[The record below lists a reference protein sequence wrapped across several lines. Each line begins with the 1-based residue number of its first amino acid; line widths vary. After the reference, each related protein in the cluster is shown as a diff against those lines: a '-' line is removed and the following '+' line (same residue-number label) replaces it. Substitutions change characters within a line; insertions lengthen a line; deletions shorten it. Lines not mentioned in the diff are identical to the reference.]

1 MDRLRGLSL
10 LSLPLVLLRCTEMP
24 YGFRGDVFQGP
35 GLRALHFLIPTTPEH
50 RIPAQGPAPW
60 AGTGESPTF
69 CGEDGQAEKQDA
81 EQAGED

>member
-1 MDRLRGLSL
+1 
-10 LSLPLVLLRCTEMP
+10 MP

-35 GLRALHFLIPTTPEH
+35 GLPALQHFLIPTIPDQ

-69 CGEDGQAEKQDA
+69 CGEEGQAEKQGA